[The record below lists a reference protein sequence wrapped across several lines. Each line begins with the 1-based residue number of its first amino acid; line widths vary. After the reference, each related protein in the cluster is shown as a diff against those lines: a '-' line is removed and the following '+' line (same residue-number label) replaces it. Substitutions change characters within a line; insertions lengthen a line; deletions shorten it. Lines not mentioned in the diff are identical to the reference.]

1 MDYFFGALVWSLA
14 SATMPQSSRRTRRQ
28 SNPTSLPRD
37 SHRGEHART
46 ENPAE
51 RQRKRKLQPDI
62 RGKRQAPAPPS
73 STQSVPSST
82 PPPLIPGRADVM
94 IIRDAYGTGTE
105 SVAGSAYDGED
116 HAASK
121 RVVSLSLLVKVR
133 F

>member
-1 MDYFFGALVWSLA
+1 
-14 SATMPQSSRRTRRQ
+14 MPQSSRRTRRQ

-62 RGKRQAPAPPS
+62 RGKRQAPAQPS
-73 STQSVPSST
+73 STPSVTSSTPSVPSST